1 MRPIDSTARSVRDLL
16 GGKKYS
22 IDYYQREYRWD
33 AKQVHELID
42 DLSDMFLEEYEPGLP
57 RAKVAEFRHYFLGSI
72 IISKRETESFIVDGQ
87 QRLTSLTLL
96 LILLRSLQRDRGD
109 KVNLDELIFS
119 ERYGRKTFNLSVDE
133 RASCMEALFE
143 GEPYD
148 PSEQSESVQNLHDR
162 YQDMMSYFPEELR
175 EEVLPYFTDWL
186 IDNVHLVEI
195 IAYTDD
201 EAYTI
206 FETMNDRGL
215 SLSPTEMLK
224 GYLLANMEEDHRVRA
239 NELWRSRVLELRT
252 GRDDY
257 GSDFFKTWLRS
268 QYAEKIRERRKGASA
283 EDFERIG
290 TEFHRWLRNKREDIG
305 LEQPFDFFR
314 FVQRDFD
321 FYSRQYL
328 RIRKAQA
335 SIVGGLEHIYYN
347 AGHGFTLQDLLL
359 LSPLE
364 IEDSEQTIML
374 KMRIVAQ
381 FVDILIAWRIW
392 NFRSIAYS
400 TMQYAMFLVMRE
412 IRGAA
417 PEVLANSL
425 HRRLSRETETF
436 RSNGRLSVHQQNRYA
451 LHRILAR
458 MTDYVEKESGQPS
471 RYSEY
476 VANGRLRY
484 EVEHIWANRPE
495 RHEDEFSHQSDFG
508 ERRNRIGGLLL
519 LPKSFNASYGDLPY
533 EEKLPHYNSQNLL
546 ARSLHPQTYEHNPG
560 FRSFMQK
567 SGLPFRPHEQFK
579 RADLD
584 ERSKLYEKIAERMW
598 NPENLLREIEA

>member
-1 MRPIDSTARSVRDLL
+1 
-16 GGKKYS
+16 
-22 IDYYQREYRWD
+22 
-33 AKQVHELID
+33 
-42 DLSDMFLEEYEPGLP
+42 
-57 RAKVAEFRHYFLGSI
+57 
-72 IISKRETESFIVDGQ
+72 
-87 QRLTSLTLL
+87 
-96 LILLRSLQRDRGD
+96 
-109 KVNLDELIFS
+109 
-119 ERYGRKTFNLSVDE
+119 
-133 RASCMEALFE
+133 
-143 GEPYD
+143 
-148 PSEQSESVQNLHDR
+148 
-162 YQDMMSYFPEELR
+162 
-175 EEVLPYFTDWL
+175 
-186 IDNVHLVEI
+186 
-195 IAYTDD
+195 
-201 EAYTI
+201 
-206 FETMNDRGL
+206 
-215 SLSPTEMLK
+215 
-224 GYLLANMEEDHRVRA
+224 
-239 NELWRSRVLELRT
+239 
-252 GRDDY
+252 
-257 GSDFFKTWLRS
+257 
-268 QYAEKIRERRKGASA
+268 
-283 EDFERIG
+283 
-290 TEFHRWLRNKREDIG
+290 
-305 LEQPFDFFR
+305 
-314 FVQRDFD
+314 
-321 FYSRQYL
+321 
-328 RIRKAQA
+328 
-335 SIVGGLEHIYYN
+335 
-347 AGHGFTLQDLLL
+347 
-359 LSPLE
+359 
-364 IEDSEQTIML
+364 
-374 KMRIVAQ
+374 
-381 FVDILIAWRIW
+381 
-392 NFRSIAYS
+392 
-400 TMQYAMFLVMRE
+400 MRE